1 MNQKALVVDLD
12 GTLMDT
18 NTFKDYIIYVCMLA
32 LKKVRL
38 DLVFLLCFLV
48 FLRKTRLVSHELMKR
63 LILLASKSLMNEKY
77 LSDFVDTLWP
87 KINVKVQDI
96 ISQWQDS
103 NEFVLL
109 STAAPESYALII
121 AKRLALNGC
130 SATPMPKRGIN
141 WKENVR
147 RIKCENTLLFLGE
160 NNLTLE
166 VFLTDH
172 YDDLPFLKVAKK
184 QNLIVN
190 PSARTIS
197 CLNKNCIKYEI
208 IKNDYVL

>member
-87 KINVKVQDI
+87 KINVKVKDK

-103 NEFVLL
+103 NE
-109 STAAPESYALII
+109 
-121 AKRLALNGC
+121 
-130 SATPMPKRGIN
+130 
-141 WKENVR
+141 NV
-147 RIKCENTLLFLGE
+147 
-160 NNLTLE
+160 
-166 VFLTDH
+166 
-172 YDDLPFLKVAKK
+172 
-184 QNLIVN
+184 
-190 PSARTIS
+190 
-197 CLNKNCIKYEI
+197 
-208 IKNDYVL
+208 

>member
-1 MNQKALVVDLD
+1 
-12 GTLMDT
+12 
-18 NTFKDYIIYVCMLA
+18 
-32 LKKVRL
+32 
-38 DLVFLLCFLV
+38 
-48 FLRKTRLVSHELMKR
+48 
-63 LILLASKSLMNEKY
+63 
-77 LSDFVDTLWP
+77 
-87 KINVKVQDI
+87 
-96 ISQWQDS
+96 
-103 NEFVLL
+103 
-109 STAAPESYALII
+109 
-121 AKRLALNGC
+121 
-130 SATPMPKRGIN
+130 MPKRGIN

-172 YDDLPFLKVAKK
+172 YDDLPLLKVAKK